1 MWPRSQPRSLQFASL
16 SFLTYIFIY
25 LFKLLEPY
33 LHF

>member
-1 MWPRSQPRSLQFASL
+1 MANTLYHYESSDVSL
-16 SFLTYIFIY
+16 LTYIFIY